1 MRTLYNVTV
10 AYCTLIM
17 GMWLAS
23 LIYGCHHSTDGE
35 QPIRDT
41 IIDTIKVVKPIVR
54 DSVVTRYKVVN
65 VERVNYVD
73 SVNTISEV
81 VFDTVMVRLPIESKH
96 YEGENYEAWVSG
108 YEPSLDSINIYN
120 RTIVQKPKRWSIGVQ
135 GGVGITPKGVQPYV
149 GVGVAFQL
157 K

>member
-1 MRTLYNVTV
+1 MKLSNIIAFICGLWLCLLITR
-10 AYCTLIM
+10 CTNK
-17 GMWLAS
+17 AA
-23 LIYGCHHSTDGE
+23 TE

-41 IIDTIKVVKPIVR
+41 IVDTIKVIKPIAV
-54 DSVVTRYKVVN
+54 DSVVTRCKVVN

-96 YEGENYEAWVSG
+96 YEGGNYEAWISG
-108 YEPSLDSINIYN
+108 YEPSLDSIKVYQ
-120 RTIVQKPKRWSIGVQ
+120 REVKPKQSRWSIGLQ
-135 GGVGITPKGVQPYV
+135 GGVGITPKGVQPYI
-149 GVGVAFQL
+149 GIGIGYRL